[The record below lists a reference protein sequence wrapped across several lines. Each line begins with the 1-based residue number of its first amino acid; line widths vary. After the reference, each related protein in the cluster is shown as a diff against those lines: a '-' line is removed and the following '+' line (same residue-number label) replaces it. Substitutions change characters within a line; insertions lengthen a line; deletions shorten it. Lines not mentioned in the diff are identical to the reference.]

1 MKLQDHSVRQ
11 DPVLAIILMT
21 ISVFMMSVMDLAIKQ
36 LVEFYPTMQVV
47 FLRSIFS
54 APIFAAWIF
63 IRNPSL
69 IIPRHFKGHLFRAM
83 IGLIMLFAVGECFR
97 EMPLADAYA
106 IFFAAPLLITIL
118 SGVVMKE
125 PAGPLRMTAAVLG
138 FAGVIIVLK
147 PGTSNLISYGSVMGL
162 IAVAAYSGVA
172 MLLRS
177 LGRQEHSIT
186 IAFWFTFLVGIG
198 SSTFAINEWQTLQ
211 REHWPWL
218 LALGV
223 SGTCGQILLTAA
235 FRRASAAVVAPYDY
249 LHMLWA
255 VLFGWWFWG
264 ELPGARI
271 WVGSAVIVGSGMY
284 ILLRER
290 HLQKKTAAALAI
302 GTSSNN

>member
-1 MKLQDHSVRQ
+1 MKLQDHSVVQ
-11 DPVLAIILMT
+11 DPVRAIILMT

-54 APIFAAWIF
+54 APLFAAWIAF
-63 IRNPSL
+63 RDPSL

-83 IGLIMLFAVGECFR
+83 IGLVMLYAVGECFR

-106 IFFAAPLLITIL
+106 IFFAAPLLITVL
-118 SGVVMKE
+118 SGIVMKE

-138 FAGVIIVLK
+138 FVGVIIVLK
-147 PGTSNLISYGSVMGL
+147 PGASMLISYGSIMGL
-162 IAVAAYSGVA
+162 IAVFAYSGVA
-172 MLLRS
+172 LLLRS

-186 IAFWFTFLVGIG
+186 IAFWFTFLVGTG
-198 SSTFAINEWQTLQ
+198 SSLFAFSEWQPLQ
-211 REHWPWL
+211 REHWTWL
-218 LALGV
+218 LVLGV
-223 SGTCGQILLTAA
+223 SGTCGQVMLTAA

-264 ELPGARI
+264 DLPGARI
-271 WVGSAVIVGSGMY
+271 WVGSAVIVGSGLY
-284 ILLRER
+284 ILFREKQ
-290 HLQKKTAAALAI
+290 LQRKTSAALSDPDLPVI
-302 GTSSNN
+302 